1 MPLLQFDVRQAIE
14 SDVDGI
20 LTLLGRVADEGLWLL
35 TPSSADFALRR
46 ARFLE
51 TIARGNAG
59 MFVAVAESEIVGEIG
74 MYPLAE
80 GLQSIGMAVA
90 ATWRRRGVGSA
101 LLSCGIDWARASGA
115 HKVVLEVFPHNTAAI
130 VLYEKF
136 GFAREGYRKDHYRRQ
151 NGELWDVISMG
162 LSLV

>member
-1 MPLLQFDVRQAIE
+1 
-14 SDVDGI
+14 
-20 LTLLGRVADEGLWLL
+20 
-35 TPSSADFALRR
+35 
-46 ARFLE
+46 
-51 TIARGNAG
+51 
-59 MFVAVAESEIVGEIG
+59 

-136 GFAREGYRKDHYRRQ
+136 GFAREGYRKAHYRRQ